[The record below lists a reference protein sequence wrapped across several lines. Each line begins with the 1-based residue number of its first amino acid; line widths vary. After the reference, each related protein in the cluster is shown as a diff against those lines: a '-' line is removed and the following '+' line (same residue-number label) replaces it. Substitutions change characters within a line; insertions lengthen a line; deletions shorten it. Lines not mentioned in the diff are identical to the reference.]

1 MLDIKY
7 IRENK
12 DVIIENIKKKFQD
25 QKISSLEKLII
36 LDEEYR
42 DTLKKANQLK
52 NQRNI
57 LTEEV
62 AKRKHQGKD
71 ASDVLE
77 EVKALPEKI
86 KEMDELLKKQQTEI
100 WNLQTIIPNIVSPET
115 PIGEDESKNKEIKR
129 FSEPKKYDFKLK
141 GHVEIAEELGLVDF
155 ESSRNISGK
164 GFYFLKGDLALLNQA
179 LIRYAQD
186 FMHRKGH
193 ICIAPPLMINR
204 DACNIVSFEDFKES
218 IFKIENKDLHLVAS
232 SELSLINMFKDKI
245 IDDTKMPI
253 KLFAF
258 SPCFR
263 QEIGSHGVDERGL
276 FRVHQFDKVEQI
288 IVCRPE
294 ESKKYFEEL
303 LLNQTEMLLEL
314 GFTLRHLE
322 ICTGDL
328 GDMKDRMI
336 DLEVW
341 APKREGWIEL
351 GSCSNLNNAQSLKLN
366 IKAKT
371 KQGEKYIPHTLNNTA
386 LSTTRTLVAIL
397 ENYQTEKGT
406 IQIPNV
412 LVPYM
417 YGKKE
422 IFKND
427 NFF

>member
-1 MLDIKY
+1 MYK
-7 IRENK
+7 
-12 DVIIENIKKKFQD
+12 
-25 QKISSLEKLII
+25 
-36 LDEEYR
+36 
-42 DTLKKANQLK
+42 
-52 NQRNI
+52 
-57 LTEEV
+57 
-62 AKRKHQGKD
+62 
-71 ASDVLE
+71 
-77 EVKALPEKI
+77 
-86 KEMDELLKKQQTEI
+86 
-100 WNLQTIIPNIVSPET
+100 
-115 PIGEDESKNKEIKR
+115 
-129 FSEPKKYDFKLK
+129 K
-141 GHVEIAEELGLVDF
+141 GHV
-155 ESSRNISGK
+155 
-164 GFYFLKGDLALLNQA
+164 
-179 LIRYAQD
+179 
-186 FMHRKGH
+186 
-193 ICIAPPLMINR
+193 CIAPPLMINR
-204 DACNIVSFEDFKES
+204 DACNIVSYDDFKES

-232 SELSLINMFKDKI
+232 SELSLINMFKDRVI
-245 IDDTKMPI
+245 NDEKMPV

-294 ESKKYFEEL
+294 ESKQYFQEL
-303 LLNQTEMLLEL
+303 LNNQTELLNSL

-341 APKREGWIEL
+341 GPKRKDWIEL

-371 KQGEKYIPHTLNNTA
+371 KQGDKYFPHTLNNTA

-397 ENYQTEKGT
+397 ENYQTKEGT
-406 IQIPNV
+406 VKIPEV

-422 IFKND
+422 IKKNLS
-427 NFF
+427 FF

>member
-12 DVIIENIKKKFQD
+12 EAVIENLKKKFQEH
-25 QKISSLEKLII
+25 KVSSLEKLIA
-36 LDEEYR
+36 LDIEYR
-42 DTLKKANQLK
+42 DTLKAANQLR

-62 AKRKHQGKD
+62 AKRKHNGQD
-71 ASDVLE
+71 ATDVLE
-77 EVKALPEKI
+77 KVKALPDKI
-86 KEMDELLKKQQTEI
+86 KEMDHTLKQLQTEI
-100 WNLQTIIPNIVSPET
+100 WDLQTTMPNIISPET
-115 PIGEDESKNKEIKR
+115 PIGKDESENKEIKR
-129 FSEPKKYDFKLK
+129 FSEIKKYDFELK
-141 GHVEIAEELGLVDF
+141 GHVEIAEELGIVDF
-155 ESSRNISGK
+155 ESSRNVSGK

-186 FMHRKGH
+186 HMYKKGH

-204 DACNIVSFEDFKES
+204 DACNIVSYEDFKES
-218 IFKIENKDLHLVAS
+218 IFKLENKDLHLVAS
-232 SELSLINMFKDKI
+232 SELSLINMFKDKV
-245 IDDTKMPI
+245 IDDSKMPI

-294 ESKKYFEEL
+294 DSRKYFDEIL
-303 LLNQTEMLLEL
+303 QNQTELLTSL

-328 GDMKDRMI
+328 GDMKERMI

-341 APKREGWIEL
+341 GPKREGWIEL

-397 ENYQTEKGT
+397 ENFQTEKGT
-406 IQIPNV
+406 IKVPEV

-417 YGKKE
+417 YGKTE
-422 IFKND
+422 IKRNE

>member
-12 DVIIENIKKKFQD
+12 EEVIENIKKKFQEH
-25 QKISSLEKLII
+25 KISSVEKLIN

-42 DTLKKANQLK
+42 ENLKKANKLK

-62 AKRKHQGKD
+62 AKRKHNGQD
-71 ASDVLE
+71 ATDVLE
-77 EVKALPEKI
+77 EVKSLPEKI
-86 KEMDELLKKQQTEI
+86 KELDEILKKLQIEI
-100 WNLQTIIPNIVSPET
+100 WNLQITIPNIISPET
-115 PIGEDESKNKEIKR
+115 PIGKDESENKEIKR
-129 FSEPKKYDFKLK
+129 FSEPKEYDFKLK
-141 GHVEIAEELGLVDF
+141 GHVQIAEELGLVDF
-155 ESSRNISGK
+155 ESSRNVSGK

-186 FMHRKGH
+186 YMYKKGY

-204 DACNIVSFEDFKES
+204 DACNIVSYEDFKES

-232 SELSLINMFKDKI
+232 SELSLINMFKDKV
-245 IDDTKMPI
+245 IDDSKMPI

-288 IVCRPE
+288 IVCRPD
-294 ESKKYFEEL
+294 ESRKYFEEI

-341 APKREGWIEL
+341 GPKRKGWIEL

-397 ENYQTEKGT
+397 ENFQTEKGT
-406 IQIPNV
+406 IKIPEV
-412 LVPYM
+412 LVSYM
-417 YGKKE
+417 YGKTE
-422 IFKND
+422 IMKNE

>member
-12 DVIIENIKKKFQD
+12 EEVIENIKKKFQEH
-25 QKISSLEKLII
+25 KISSLEKLLA
-36 LDEEYR
+36 LDVEYR
-42 DTLKKANQLK
+42 ETLKKANDLK
-52 NQRNI
+52 HQRNK

-62 AKRKHQGKD
+62 AKRKHNKED
-71 ASDVLE
+71 ATDVLE

-86 KEMDELLKKQQTEI
+86 KEMDKVLKTLQNKIWELQIT
-100 WNLQTIIPNIVSPET
+100 IPNIISPET
-115 PIGEDESKNKEIKR
+115 PVGKDASENKEIKR
-129 FSEPKKYDFKLK
+129 FSEIKEYNFELK
-141 GHVEIAEELGLVDF
+141 GHVEIAEQLGIVDF
-155 ESSRNISGK
+155 ESSRNVSGK
-164 GFYFLKGDLALLNQA
+164 GFYFLLGDLALLNQA

-186 FMHRKGH
+186 HMYKKGH
-193 ICIAPPLMINR
+193 TCIAPPLMINR
-204 DACNIVSFEDFKES
+204 DACNIVSYEDFKES

-232 SELSLINMFKDKI
+232 SELSLINLFKDKV
-245 IDDTKMPI
+245 IDDSKMPI

-288 IVCRPE
+288 IICRPE
-294 ESKKYFEEL
+294 DSKKYFEEIL
-303 LLNQTEMLLEL
+303 QNQTGMLLEL

-341 APKREGWIEL
+341 GPKRKDWIEL

-397 ENYQTEKGT
+397 ENFQTKTGT
-406 IQIPNV
+406 IKIPEV

-417 YGKKE
+417 FGKTE
-422 IFKND
+422 IKRNE

>member
-7 IRENK
+7 IREHLDEVK
-12 DVIIENIKKKFQD
+12 ENLKKKFQEH
-25 QKISSLEKLII
+25 KASSVDKLIE
-36 LDEEYR
+36 LDSNYR
-42 DTLKKANQLK
+42 DLIKDTNNLKQ
-52 NQRNI
+52 QRNKI
-57 LTEEV
+57 TEEI
-62 AKRKHQGKD
+62 KIKKTKNEDTKD
-71 ASDVLE
+71 LIKQAQE
-77 EVKALPEKI
+77 LPNKI
-86 KEMDELLKKQQTEI
+86 KELDNKQKQLKEDI
-100 WNLQTIIPNIVSPET
+100 WKIQITIPNIISPET
-115 PIGEDESKNKEIKR
+115 PIGKDESENKELKR
-129 FSEPKKYDFKLK
+129 FSEPKEYDFELK
-141 GHVEIAEELGLVDF
+141 GHAELAEQLGIVDF
-155 ESSRNISGK
+155 ESSRNVSGK

-186 FMHRKGH
+186 YMYKKGH
-193 ICIAPPLMINR
+193 MCIVPPLMINR
-204 DACNIVSFEDFKES
+204 DACNIVSYDDFKES
-218 IFKIENKDLHLVAS
+218 IFKLENKDLHLVAS
-232 SELSLINMFKDKI
+232 SELSLINMFKDTI

-288 IVCRPE
+288 IICKPE
-294 ESKKYFEEL
+294 DSRKYFEEIL
-303 LLNQTEMLLEL
+303 KNQTEMLVEL
-314 GFTLRHLE
+314 GFTLRYLE

-341 APKREGWIEL
+341 GPKRKGWIEL

-371 KQGEKYIPHTLNNTA
+371 KQGDKYIPHTLNNTA

-397 ENYQTEKGT
+397 ENFQTKEGT
-406 IQIPNV
+406 IKIPKV

-417 YGKKE
+417 YGKTE
-422 IFKND
+422 IKKNTS
-427 NFF
+427 FF